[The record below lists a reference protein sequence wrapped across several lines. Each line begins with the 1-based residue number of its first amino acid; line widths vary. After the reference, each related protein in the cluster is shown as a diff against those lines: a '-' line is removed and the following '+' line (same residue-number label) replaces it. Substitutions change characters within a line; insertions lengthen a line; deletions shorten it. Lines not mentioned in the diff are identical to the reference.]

1 MSKKPTLT
9 ARDLSYNVATA
20 GAAAKAEAEQMG
32 GDPAHLRSLVAAAR
46 DGGPA
51 TGNVKIKGV
60 ALRQDDLLVTLCLS
74 LYQSVFGEDLTHQ
87 AAGLK
92 VLTKQ
97 DAEGREIQS
106 VVPLNEPAAKMMA
119 LASLALIFTQA
130 EDAWDLL
137 DLAADAEAEPET
149 RKARKREFHRAAL
162 EVGGDLG
169 QAEIDA
175 LANHIATLMRR
186 RPGSVEDGPG
196 KAAGPES

>member
-1 MSKKPTLT
+1 MSEKPTLT

-46 DGGPA
+46 DGTSA
-51 TGNVKIKGV
+51 TGSVKIKGA

-92 VLTKQ
+92 VKTIQ
-97 DAEGREIQS
+97 DDQWRSIQS
-106 VVPLNEPAAKMMA
+106 ITPMEDPAAKMMA
-119 LASLALIFTQA
+119 LASLALIFTQG

-137 DLAADAEAEPET
+137 DLASDAEAEPET
-149 RKARKREFHRAAL
+149 KKARKREFHRAAL

-169 QAEIDA
+169 QADIDA
-175 LANHIATLMRR
+175 LANHIAALMRR

-196 KAAGPES
+196 KAEGPAS